1 MTATLSRHCDGPGG
15 GGDSGGAARGRGRLR
30 YARDVS
36 EAARTRVSILA
47 PFTLP
52 SARGNAVTVDRIAR
66 GLGERGVAVDVWD
79 LSRTPAGRIEAALA
93 AEPPRLLHAFH
104 ALRAG
109 PLAVRLARRTEAPLV
124 VTLTGT
130 DANHDLLDAE
140 RGATV
145 RRVLE
150 AAAVVTA
157 FDVSIVD
164 AVAEILPAV
173 RSRMRIVPQSVRLPR
188 DSVFDLAARWSLPA
202 DRVLFVL
209 PAGIRAV
216 KAPRSPLAAFD
227 RLVATHRSVRLLYAG
242 PVIDNAEADH
252 LLAALRDRPWARYLG
267 PVPHAAI
274 PALLGQADVVLNSS
288 ISEGGMAN
296 SVLEALALGRA
307 ALVSD
312 IPGNRALVEDGV
324 TGLLYRDD
332 ATLEAQARRLV
343 LDPALRARLGAAGRR
358 RVESRYPPA
367 AEIDGYLE
375 VYRRLL
381 PVGVA

>member
-1 MTATLSRHCDGPGG
+1 M
-15 GGDSGGAARGRGRLR
+15 AAR
-30 YARDVS
+30 A
-36 EAARTRVSILA
+36 RVSMLA
-47 PFTLP
+47 PFTFP

-104 ALRAG
+104 ALRTG
-109 PLAVRLARRTEAPLV
+109 PLAVGLARRTEAPLV

-130 DANHDLLDAE
+130 DANHDLLDEE

-145 RRVLE
+145 RGVLE

-157 FDVSIVD
+157 FDASIAD
-164 AVAEILPAV
+164 AVAEILPGL
-173 RSRMRIVPQSVRLPR
+173 RPRIRVVPQSVRLVP
-188 DSVFDLAARWSLPA
+188 DSVFDLAARWALPA

-216 KAPRSPLAAFD
+216 KAPRSPLTAFD
-227 RLVATHRSVRLLYAG
+227 RLVATHRGVRLLYVG
-242 PVIDNAEADH
+242 PSIDGAEADQ

-267 PVPHAAI
+267 AVPHAAI
-274 PALLGQADVVLNSS
+274 PALLAQADVVLNSS

-307 ALVSD
+307 VLASD
-312 IPGNRALVEDGV
+312 IPGNRALIEDGV
-324 TGLLYRDD
+324 TGLLYGDD
-332 ATLEAQARRLV
+332 ATLEAQARRLA
-343 LDPALRARLGAAGRR
+343 LDPALRARLGAAGRM

-375 VYRRLL
+375 IYRRLL